1 MEMLIRSRIYKISII
16 VIILSSFVPA
26 SLISKS
32 AEASIANSQILSL
45 KKSYSQSREVNL
57 SKIRKMLENKLVSEK
72 LRSHGLSAE
81 EINQKLDK
89 MSDAQIHQ
97 LAALSDKITA
107 GGDGA
112 IAVAVVVL
120 VIFVIVIILLIVLR
134 RI

>member
-1 MEMLIRSRIYKISII
+1 MLVRSRIYKISII
-16 VIILSSFVPA
+16 IIILSSFVPA

-32 AEASIANSQILSL
+32 AEAAIANSKILS
-45 KKSYSQSREVNL
+45 SGSSSIESREVNL
-57 SKIRKMLENKLVSEK
+57 VKIRKMLENKLVAEK
-72 LRSHGLSAE
+72 LRGHGLSTE

-89 MSDAQIHQ
+89 MSDSQIHQ

-120 VIFVIVIILLIVLR
+120 VVFVIVIILLIVLR